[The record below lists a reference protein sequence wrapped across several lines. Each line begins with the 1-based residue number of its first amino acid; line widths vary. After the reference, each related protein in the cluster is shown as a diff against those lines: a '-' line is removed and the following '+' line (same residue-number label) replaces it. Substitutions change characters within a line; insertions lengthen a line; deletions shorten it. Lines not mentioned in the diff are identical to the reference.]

1 MAASPQHW
9 DHAAS
14 LLTRCGKTLAML
26 GESLGGRASW
36 WLWALTLPLFDL
48 ISFFPSGN
56 AF

>member
-1 MAASPQHW
+1 MASPQHW
-9 DHAAS
+9 DHTAS
-14 LLTRCGKTLAML
+14 LLTRCGKTLAMP